1 MAGTPLSSV
10 LIILQLI
17 KSYQNE
23 CAEGRLTEVTQAILA
38 LTFSIFRLLDFATL
52 TFFSILKSVSVCR

>member
-1 MAGTPLSSV
+1 MAGTPLHPV
-10 LIILQLI
+10 LTILHLI

-38 LTFSIFRLLDFATL
+38 LAFSIFRLLNFATL
-52 TFFSILKSVSVCR
+52 TFFSILKSLSVCT